1 MVWVAAWLE
10 YGGQGSNVHA
20 RGRGTAATPLAGRRG
35 RFRAARERAA
45 CGNGGLGANVRG
57 RPWDRRLQECSGGRA
72 RSAGGFARRG
82 HEHDV
87 ARGHERL
94 AWHPVEI
101 DLALF
106 NCILLQIFQQK
117 WAQRE

>member
-20 RGRGTAATPLAGRRG
+20 RGR
-35 RFRAARERAA
+35 
-45 CGNGGLGANVRG
+45 
-57 RPWDRRLQECSGGRA
+57 
-72 RSAGGFARRG
+72 
-82 HEHDV
+82 
-87 ARGHERL
+87 